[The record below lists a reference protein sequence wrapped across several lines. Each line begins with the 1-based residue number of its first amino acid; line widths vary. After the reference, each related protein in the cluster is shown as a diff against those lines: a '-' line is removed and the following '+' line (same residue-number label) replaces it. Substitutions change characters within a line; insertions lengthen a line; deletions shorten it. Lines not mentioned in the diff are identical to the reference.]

1 MYKTRTVFVKNE
13 KIMYFC
19 LFQVKLAKTKE
30 ELISQLYGPSP
41 SSDKFSHS
49 NESLRKCVEMK
60 DEGIQAKLDDV
71 FDPNENGPEQKEE
84 FITDSVDT
92 DDN

>member
-1 MYKTRTVFVKNE
+1 
-13 KIMYFC
+13 
-19 LFQVKLAKTKE
+19 
-30 ELISQLYGPSP
+30 
-41 SSDKFSHS
+41 
-49 NESLRKCVEMK
+49 MK